1 MAWWWKIPL
10 MDLLTF
16 LRATSNHEKRV
27 VWGLGGGEERFMQHV
42 SGHIDSAFA
51 LVSLES
57 TTFQ

>member
-10 MDLLTF
+10 TDLI
-16 LRATSNHEKRV
+16 RATANHEKRV
-27 VWGLGGGEERFMQHV
+27 VWVLGGGEGRFMQHM

-57 TTFQ
+57 TAFQ